1 MGQEFTPL
9 AQSRAGYYCKGS
21 PVHFVRVELLR
32 MESTGDTVVTLTFK
46 NLFSRPLVS
55 FTAYFRCKNKYGE
68 VVVEDAFTY
77 DDVYANEG
85 DCFGCDDAVFVSD
98 EPLGS
103 VEVRLGS
110 VTYDDGVPHDLRRCT
125 AVALPPLRPLPQ
137 RERSALRR
145 ALHTEDADYYPE
157 EAEDGW
163 RCMCGA
169 FNYNAGQGM
178 YFCSECGMEKA
189 MMRSALQQVRQA
201 AEPPQSRYDAGM
213 QYLPVRDEA
222 PEEEPRGGSGAP
234 SGWRCGTGQAPQ
246 DDPYGGSGYG
256 RIDYSAG
263 NAGGRALRGVP
274 QSGARGPKA
283 PAGVPA
289 WELPEKMP
297 KARAANDARADGGA
311 VNDGA
316 VSIMKDSTA
325 DFILRALPFWTL
337 AAVGIFAVCAVFAAQ
352 LLR

>member
-1 MGQEFTPL
+1 MGQKFTPL
-9 AQSRAGYYCKGS
+9 AQSRASYYCKGS
-21 PVHFVRVELLR
+21 PVHFVRVELFR
-32 MESTGDTVVTLTFK
+32 MEGTGDTVVTLTFK

-68 VVVEDAFTY
+68 IMVEDAFTY

-85 DCFGCDDAVFVSD
+85 DCFGSDDAVFVSD

-110 VTYDDGVPHDLRRCT
+110 VTYDDGAPHDLRRCA
-125 AVALPPLRPLPQ
+125 AVALPQLRPLPQ
-137 RERSALRR
+137 RERSALCR

-189 MMRSALQQVRQA
+189 MMQSALQAVEQA
-201 AEPPQSRYDAGM
+201 ANPPQPQYDAGM
-213 QYLPVRDEA
+213 QFLPVRDEE
-222 PEEEPRGGSGAP
+222 PE
-234 SGWRCGTGQAPQ
+234 
-246 DDPYGGSGYG
+246 DDPYAGSGYG
-256 RIDYSAG
+256 RIDYSMG
-263 NAGGRALRGVP
+263 EMGGSMGFRTLRGVP
-274 QSGARGPKA
+274 ERGARRTMGETGEPAVRRMPGREVLGETPAEPVRGVRGGSGAGP
-283 PAGVPA
+283 
-289 WELPEKMP
+289 
-297 KARAANDARADGGA
+297 
-311 VNDGA
+311 

-325 DFILRALPFWTL
+325 DFILRYLPFWTL
-337 AAVGIFAVCAVFAAQ
+337 AAAGVFTVCAVFAARF
-352 LLR
+352 LR